1 MEKETYIVLILKR
14 AVPLEYVLCWLL
26 KYIKEPKWLILYLC
40 ENGFEAAL
48 NLTVLLW
55 EWFLLYQW
63 ICAYCVFWHKSA
75 EARFVRVFVCVGVG
89 GPAYVHT
96 CVLSGSRA
104 TAGVLAF
111 SLKKKKKTSSSL
123 FIHLI
128 VKPPLCRSF
137 VSGSRSLP
145 ASRSGSFPFVSSC
158 HCLPYVVYLMY
169 IDWFLHD
176 CGSAEPR
183 EGVSRNWQGC

>member
-1 MEKETYIVLILKR
+1 MV
-14 AVPLEYVLCWLL
+14 
-26 KYIKEPKWLILYLC
+26 
-40 ENGFEAAL
+40 FEAAL

-75 EARFVRVFVCVGVG
+75 EARFVRVFVCVG

-111 SLKKKKKTSSSL
+111 SLKKKKENVFKPFYPSHCKTSALPQLCVGLALTSCFTIGLLPLRLLLPL
-123 FIHLI
+123 FTICCLSHVYRLI
-128 VKPPLCRSF
+128 PPWLRLSWTPGRSQQKLTGLLTSI
-137 VSGSRSLP
+137 SGPLH
-145 ASRSGSFPFVSSC
+145 SC
-158 HCLPYVVYLMY
+158 
-169 IDWFLHD
+169 LH
-176 CGSAEPR
+176 S
-183 EGVSRNWQGC
+183 